1 MVGHST
7 HIFPDGHFVVIENNG
22 DGLPAGCGIIQP
34 LVGHTA
40 GGSAVSQ
47 DSHHLIILPQ
57 QGSGPRHTHGNGD

>member
-7 HIFPDGHFVVIENNG
+7 HIFPDGHFIVIEDNR
-22 DGLPAGCGIIQP
+22 DRLPAGCGIIQP

-57 QGSGPRHTHGNGD
+57 QSSGPRHTHGNGD